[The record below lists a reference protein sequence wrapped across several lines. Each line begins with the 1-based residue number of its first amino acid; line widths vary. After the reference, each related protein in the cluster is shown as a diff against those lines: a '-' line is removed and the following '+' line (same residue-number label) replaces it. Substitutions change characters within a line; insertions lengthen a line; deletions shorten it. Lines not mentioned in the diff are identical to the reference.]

1 MSEKITSSK
10 QPHNQDSAPAK
21 TFSEELLEL
30 AELETNS
37 VLKRLETQLTGLSEA
52 DAALR
57 LQQYGLNELA
67 KEKPQS
73 VLMHLIN
80 NLKNPLVILLVSLAV
95 LSYLTGDLRATV
107 VISVMIV
114 LGIVLRF
121 FQEMRADN
129 AAAALKAMVVNK
141 ATVVRDG
148 KEQEISLKLLVPGD
162 IITIAAGDMIPADV
176 RIISA
181 KDLFLDQAALTGE
194 AMPIEKKSIAASKDM
209 DNPLEIANL
218 CFLGSN
224 VVSGT
229 GDGGSCPYRRKDLF
243 WGTFNQPC
251 GAARINKF

>member
-1 MSEKITSSK
+1 MTEKIISSK
-10 QPHNQDSAPAK
+10 QPHNQDRHQQSFQK
-21 TFSEELLEL
+21 TVGVGRIGDGFRW
-30 AELETNS
+30 
-37 VLKRLETQLTGLSEA
+37 KRRSLTGFSHRS
-52 DAALR
+52 AL
-57 LQQYGLNELA
+57 QLA
-67 KEKPQS
+67 TVWFKRVGKEKPQS

-107 VISVMIV
+107 VISVMVV
-114 LGIVLRF
+114 LGVVLRF

-148 KEQEISLKLLVPGD
+148 KELEISLKMLVPGD

-194 AMPIEKKSIAASKDM
+194 AMPVEKKSD
-209 DNPLEIANL
+209 
-218 CFLGSN
+218 
-224 VVSGT
+224 
-229 GDGGSCPYRRKDLF
+229 
-243 WGTFNQPC
+243 QPQIY
-251 GAARINKF
+251 G